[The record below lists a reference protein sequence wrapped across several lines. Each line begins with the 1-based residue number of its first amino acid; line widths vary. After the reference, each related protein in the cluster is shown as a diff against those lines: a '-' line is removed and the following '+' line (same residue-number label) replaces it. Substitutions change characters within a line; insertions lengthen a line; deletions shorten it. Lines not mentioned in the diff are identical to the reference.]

1 MLGVDIKFY
10 NGKITNLYEI
20 KHKLIALEERIK
32 DEYDSWANWKLLW
45 NCKQLEIILQNEK
58 MLYQYVNFAFNGI
71 NVSKTNNV
79 VILTIDKE
87 LYSFN
92 LFTKNKVNLYSGKSN
107 LSAKMGWIAIPI
119 ISIIASI
126 IVMLVFRFAL

>member
-1 MLGVDIKFY
+1 
-10 NGKITNLYEI
+10 
-20 KHKLIALEERIK
+20 
-32 DEYDSWANWKLLW
+32 
-45 NCKQLEIILQNEK
+45 

>member
-1 MLGVDIKFY
+1 
-10 NGKITNLYEI
+10 
-20 KHKLIALEERIK
+20 
-32 DEYDSWANWKLLW
+32 
-45 NCKQLEIILQNEK
+45 

-107 LSAKMGWIAIPI
+107 LSAKMG
-119 ISIIASI
+119 
-126 IVMLVFRFAL
+126 

>member
-1 MLGVDIKFY
+1 MFIYQLLLK
-10 NGKITNLYEI
+10 KIIDLIWSWGGYEI
-20 KHKLIALEERIK
+20 YYE
-32 DEYDSWANWKLLW
+32 
-45 NCKQLEIILQNEK
+45 QNEK
-58 MLYQYVNFAFNGI
+58 MLYQYVNFAFDGI

-92 LFTKNKVNLYSGKSN
+92 LFTKNKVNLHSRKSN
-107 LSAKMGWIAIPI
+107 LSAKMGWIAFPI